1 MTDKNEVRQNNA
13 ANILITALF
22 WTCTLVMAVVPLA
35 FSTTVY
41 RIYVLPKLAALLVGG
56 ALILFLIGLSAFNET
71 RCLEVLKSRH
81 VVFAL
86 VYMAACSISTVFAV
100 SPLASF
106 FGSFQNE
113 MGLLSRLCF
122 IVCFLGLIVAV
133 GRSRKRFVI
142 TVWLIAGTG
151 SLIAVYAFLQFFEWD
166 PFLPSSVYTEESVG
180 DQSSGSSVL

>member
-1 MTDKNEVRQNNA
+1 MTEKNEALQTNSNKLV
-13 ANILITALF
+13 TPLF
-22 WTCTLVMAVVPLA
+22 WACASVIVLVPLA

-41 RIYVLPKLAALLVGG
+41 RIFVIPKLAVLLVGA
-56 ALILFLIGLSAFNET
+56 ALIVFLIGLSAFNET
-71 RCLEVLKSRH
+71 RCLEVLKSKH
-81 VVFAL
+81 VLFVLAL
-86 VYMAACSISTVFAV
+86 VATCSISTVFAV